1 MTKTIYLAGGCFWG
15 IEAYFGYIRG
25 VVKTRVGYANS
36 NVSNP
41 SYEMVCYGNTNAVE
55 TVEILYDSNII
66 SLDSIL
72 GEFFSII
79 DPTTLNR
86 QGNDIGT
93 QYRSGIYFINES
105 DKEIIQNYILNISSN
120 YDKKILTEIRK
131 LENFFEAESY
141 HQKYLRKN
149 PNGYCHIDLSKFI

>member
-15 IEAYFGYIRG
+15 VEEYFGYLKGII
-25 VVKTRVGYANS
+25 KTKVGYANS
-36 NVSNP
+36 SINNP
-41 SYEMVCYGNTNAVE
+41 SYEMVCYGESDAAE
-55 TVEILYDSNII
+55 AVEILYDSDII

-72 GEFFSII
+72 DDFFSII

-86 QGNDIGT
+86 QGNDVGT
-93 QYRSGIYFINES
+93 QYRSGIYFIDES
-105 DKEIIQNYILNISSN
+105 DREIIQNYILNISMN
-120 YDKKILTEIRK
+120 YDKKILTEVKK

-141 HQKYLRKN
+141 HQKYLKKN

>member
-15 IEAYFGYIRG
+15 VEEYFRYLKGII
-25 VVKTRVGYANS
+25 KTKVGYANS
-36 NVSNP
+36 SINNP
-41 SYEMVCYGNTNAVE
+41 SYEMVCYGESDAAE
-55 TVEILYDSNII
+55 AVEILYDSDII

-72 GEFFSII
+72 DDFFSII

-86 QGNDIGT
+86 QGNDVGT
-93 QYRSGIYFINES
+93 QYRSGIYFIDES
-105 DKEIIQNYILNISSN
+105 DREIIQNYILNISMN
-120 YDKKILTEIRK
+120 YDKKILTEVKK

-141 HQKYLRKN
+141 HQKYLKKN